1 MILRHFKLEG
11 TEMNNKEK
19 RFFISIKKMFRDRNL
34 KFNEHMAQTFW
45 TELNTESNDNLSR
58 LFKRLYD
65 RNFYSDYNKTIP
77 RMPVLPEVKETLKA
91 VKSDAYKTPDK
102 FTLAMPKIE
111 KEKKAK
117 VHLDMT
123 QKIKQFLTDGAKED
137 QLDVLFTKN

>member
-1 MILRHFKLEG
+1 M
-11 TEMNNKEK
+11 NKEK
-19 RFFISIKKMFRDRNL
+19 RFNISLKKMFVDRNL

-45 TELNTESNDNLSR
+45 SELKDESNDNLSR
-58 LFKRLYD
+58 LFKKLYD

-77 RMPVLPEVKETLKA
+77 RMPILPEVKETLKA
-91 VKSDAYKTPDK
+91 VKSDAYITPDE

-123 QKIKQFLTDGAKED
+123 LKIKQFLNNGAKED
-137 QLDVLFTKN
+137 QLDALFAKN